1 VKLYPPYL
9 SLDVPSHHFSEEVL
23 KGPPLAKGK
32 RDSKGRG
39 KLKTSTPMKPLESKE
54 DIDDSRTKVH
64 ACDAWREGGRK
75 RMR

>member
-1 VKLYPPYL
+1 MKLYPPYL
-9 SLDVPSHHFSEEVL
+9 SLNVPPHYFSEEVL
-23 KGPPLAKGK
+23 KGPTLAKEK
-32 RDSKGRG
+32 RDSKERS
-39 KLKTSTPMKPLESKE
+39 KLKTSTTMKPLESKE